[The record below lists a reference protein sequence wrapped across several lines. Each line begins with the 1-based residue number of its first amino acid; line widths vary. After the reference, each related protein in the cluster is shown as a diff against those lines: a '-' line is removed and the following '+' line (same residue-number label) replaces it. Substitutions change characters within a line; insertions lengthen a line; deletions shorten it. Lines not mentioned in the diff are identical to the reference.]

1 MSGGIIMKNKQ
12 IIYSKPN
19 MANLHGAVGKS
30 IMKTLR
36 EMPEPSM
43 KNLYADANA
52 CKKRI
57 LARKT
62 NDKK

>member
-1 MSGGIIMKNKQ
+1 MNGGIFMKP
-12 IIYSKPN
+12 ITYSKPN
-19 MANLHGAVGKS
+19 MANLHGIVGKS

-43 KNLYADANA
+43 KTLRKDAEA

-57 LARKT
+57 LAKRA
-62 NDKK
+62 NEQR